1 VTEYEYAD
9 LIATYSANVGS
20 FMAIYL
26 TLISGY
32 LITAFVAGPRL
43 NRAQVFILSFGLIV
57 ASFVSTWGTFGAGM
71 TQVHYTNKLIA
82 LAADSPQLNRVWVM
96 WIVATLMIGG
106 TLASLFF
113 MWNVR
118 RRAAQ

>member
-1 VTEYEYAD
+1 MTEYEYAE

-32 LITAFVAGPRL
+32 LITAFVAGARL
-43 NRAQVFILSFGLIV
+43 SRIQTAILSFGFIV
-57 ASFVSTWGTFGAGM
+57 ATFLTTWGTFGAGM
-71 TQVHYTNKLIA
+71 TQVHYTQKLLT
-82 LAADSPQLNRVWVM
+82 LAADSPQLNRGWVM
-96 WIVATLMIGG
+96 QLVLILMAGG

-118 RRAAQ
+118 RRAAE